1 MVITVVYG
9 VLAVICLGY
18 FAGIVIY
25 TQTVGFALF
34 WLLTGL
40 LLCAAG
46 AYCAYRRKHPDR
58 LEMPL
63 MLKSAVFTC
72 VSVGFLILAAAGI
85 TIFMDTEEEA
95 PEDLDY
101 LIVLGS
107 KTVGREPSDTLKLRL
122 DAALEYLQENKK
134 TRVILSGG
142 KGSGE
147 DWTEAQVMY
156 LYLKNAGVQTH
167 RMVMET
173 QSTDTEENVIYS
185 LNLVKKT
192 DTVGIVT
199 NDFHL
204 CRAQALARKQGKTE
218 VYGIPAKSNWFLLP
232 NQTVRECFAL
242 LIEKFMGNI

>member
-72 VSVGFLILAAAGI
+72 VSAGFLILAAAGI

-134 TRVILSGG
+134 TPGDSFRRKRERRGLDRGPGHVPISE
-142 KGSGE
+142 K
-147 DWTEAQVMY
+147 
-156 LYLKNAGVQTH
+156 
-167 RMVMET
+167 
-173 QSTDTEENVIYS
+173 
-185 LNLVKKT
+185 
-192 DTVGIVT
+192 
-199 NDFHL
+199 
-204 CRAQALARKQGKTE
+204 CRGADPP
-218 VYGIPAKSNWFLLP
+218 YGD
-232 NQTVRECFAL
+232 
-242 LIEKFMGNI
+242 GNTIH